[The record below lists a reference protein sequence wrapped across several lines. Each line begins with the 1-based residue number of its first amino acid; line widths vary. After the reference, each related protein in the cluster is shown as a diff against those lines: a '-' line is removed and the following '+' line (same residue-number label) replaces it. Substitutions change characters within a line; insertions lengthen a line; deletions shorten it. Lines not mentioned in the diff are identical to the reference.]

1 MGGGAP
7 VVPTKGEFSLI
18 MQYTEAPGN
27 QNVAE
32 SN

>member
-1 MGGGAP
+1 MGGVPRGADK
-7 VVPTKGEFSLI
+7 VRIFFI
-18 MQYTEAPGN
+18 MPYTEAPGN